1 MGKIYYNGVDYSTP
15 VVSGVSGIKGNA
27 ETTYRTGN
35 VNITPA
41 NIGLGNVNN
50 TADSAKSV
58 KYAATAGSATPVAH
72 ASTATTYGK
81 STGSNYGHTK
91 LSDTYTS
98 SVGDASS
105 GVAASQ
111 KALFDAYSTLNSNID
126 YFHDE
131 TAVCLYTTK
140 SWSIGSGG
148 YRWVCPSDGLY
159 FLTSFFY
166 FVDPLNVNE
175 AYQFQMKVGEFLLAI
190 YGGTDSWESSM
201 NSRMISALV
210 PLRQGEVITP
220 YVHISR
226 ENVRFGTKLY
236 YCRIINK

>member
-1 MGKIYYNGVDYSTP
+1 MGKIYYNGVDYSAP

-35 VNITPA
+35 VNLTPA
-41 NIGLGNVNN
+41 NLG
-50 TADSAKSV
+50 
-58 KYAATAGSATPVAH
+58 AAPISH
-72 ASTATTYGK
+72 AVTATTYGK
-81 STGSNYGHTK
+81 GTGTVYGHVK

-111 KALFDAYSTLNSNID
+111 KALFDAYSTLNTNID

-175 AYQFQMKVGEFLLAI
+175 AYQFQMKVGKFLLAI
-190 YGGTDSWESSM
+190 YGGKDSWDNSM

-210 PLRQGEVITP
+210 SLRQGEVITP

-226 ENVRFGTKLY
+226 E
-236 YCRIINK
+236 C

>member
-1 MGKIYYNGVDYSTP
+1 MGKIYYNGVDYSTA
-15 VVSGVSGIKGNA
+15 VVSGVLGIKGNA

-58 KYAATAGSATPVAH
+58 KYATTAGSATPTAH

-81 STGSNYGHTK
+81 STGSNYGHAK

-111 KALFDAYSTLNSNID
+111 KALFDAYSTLNSNIGVINLGFD
-126 YFHDE
+126 DTKADSWKQLVDKKIDLIKSKNTQGVFCIEGGWSGKQYGITLGQNNDGNILVYILCSD
-131 TAVCLYTTK
+131 AIYT
-140 SWSIGSGG
+140 G
-148 YRWVCPSDGLY
+148 YR
-159 FLTSFFY
+159 
-166 FVDPLNVNE
+166 LNNGDR
-175 AYQFQMKVGEFLLAI
+175 AYKILNLIQ
-190 YGGTDSWESSM
+190 D
-201 NSRMISALV
+201 
-210 PLRQGEVITP
+210 
-220 YVHISR
+220 
-226 ENVRFGTKLY
+226 
-236 YCRIINK
+236 

>member
-1 MGKIYYNGVDYSTP
+1 M
-15 VVSGVSGIKGNA
+15 
-27 ETTYRTGN
+27 
-35 VNITPA
+35 
-41 NIGLGNVNN
+41 
-50 TADSAKSV
+50 
-58 KYAATAGSATPVAH
+58 
-72 ASTATTYGK
+72 
-81 STGSNYGHTK
+81 
-91 LSDTYTS
+91 
-98 SVGDASS
+98 
-105 GVAASQ
+105 
-111 KALFDAYSTLNSNID
+111 
-126 YFHDE
+126 
-131 TAVCLYTTK
+131 
-140 SWSIGSGG
+140 
-148 YRWVCPSDGLY
+148 CPSDGLY

-175 AYQFQMKVGEFLLAI
+175 AYQFQMRVGEFLLGI

>member
-1 MGKIYYNGVDYSTP
+1 MGKIYYNGIDYSTP
-15 VVSGVSGIKGNA
+15 VVSGVTGVKGNA

-35 VNITPA
+35 VNLTPA
-41 NIGLGNVNN
+41 NLG
-50 TADSAKSV
+50 
-58 KYAATAGSATPVAH
+58 AAPISH
-72 ASTATTYGK
+72 AVTATTYGK
-81 STGSNYGHTK
+81 GTGTIYGHVK

-111 KALFDAYSTLNSNID
+111 KALFDAYSTLNSNIN

-131 TAVCLYTTK
+131 TEVCLYTTK
-140 SWSIGSGG
+140 SWSVGSGG

-159 FLTSFFY
+159 FLSTFFY
-166 FVDPLNVNE
+166 YVDPLNVNE
-175 AYQFQMKVGEFLLAI
+175 PYQFQMRVGEFLLAI
-190 YGGTDSWESSM
+190 YGGKDSWDGSM

-220 YVHISR
+220 YVHINR
-226 ENVRFGTKLY
+226 ENVRFNTKLY

>member
-1 MGKIYYNGVDYSTP
+1 MENFY
-15 VVSGVSGIKGNA
+15 
-27 ETTYRTGN
+27 
-35 VNITPA
+35 
-41 NIGLGNVNN
+41 
-50 TADSAKSV
+50 
-58 KYAATAGSATPVAH
+58 
-72 ASTATTYGK
+72 
-81 STGSNYGHTK
+81 
-91 LSDTYTS
+91 
-98 SVGDASS
+98 
-105 GVAASQ
+105 
-111 KALFDAYSTLNSNID
+111 LNSNID

-175 AYQFQMKVGEFLLAI
+175 AYQFQMRVGEVLLAI
-190 YGGTDSWESSM
+190 YGGKDSWDGTM
-201 NSRMISALV
+201 NSRMISAIV

-226 ENVRFGTKLY
+226 ENVRFNTKLY

>member
-1 MGKIYYNGVDYSTP
+1 MGKIYYNGVDYSAP
-15 VVSGVSGIKGNA
+15 IISGVSGIKGNA

-35 VNITPA
+35 VNLTPA
-41 NIGLGNVNN
+41 NLG
-50 TADSAKSV
+50 
-58 KYAATAGSATPVAH
+58 AAPISH
-72 ASTATTYGK
+72 AVTTTTYGK
-81 STGSNYGHTK
+81 GTEAIYGHVK

-111 KALFDAYSTLNSNID
+111 KALFDAYSTLNSNIN

-140 SWSIGSGG
+140 SWSVGSGG

-166 FVDPLNVNE
+166 FVDSLNVNE
-175 AYQFQMKVGEFLLAI
+175 AYQFQMRVGEVLLAI
-190 YGGTDSWESSM
+190 YGGKDSWDGTM

-220 YVHISR
+220 YVHINR
-226 ENVRFGTKLY
+226 ENVRFNTKLY

>member
-111 KALFDAYSTLNSNID
+111 KALFDAYSTLNSNIANSD
-126 YFHDE
+126 IEGIFNYLGLELIIYHKLGICYLHSSGRLTQAFPKE
-131 TAVCLYTTK
+131 WTT
-140 SWSIGSGG
+140 IGEISNINYKGYGHLAANTSGKIIKFAYING
-148 YRWVCPSDGLY
+148 TLSAYAPSS
-159 FLTSFFY
+159 T
-166 FVDPLNVNE
+166 N
-175 AYQFQMKVGEFLLAI
+175 AI
-190 YGGTDSWESSM
+190 EYVQDSCVL
-201 NSRMISALV
+201 I
-210 PLRQGEVITP
+210 
-220 YVHISR
+220 
-226 ENVRFGTKLY
+226 
-236 YCRIINK
+236 

>member
-1 MGKIYYNGVDYSTP
+1 MGKIYYNGVDYSAP

-35 VNITPA
+35 VNLTPA

-111 KALFDAYSTLNSNID
+111 KALFDAYSTLNSNLTNISNKVNTKD
-126 YFHDE
+126 LEALTIEISNKTRLKISFATEHGFCLIFGE
-131 TAVCLYTTK
+131 ANHTAFGYIVTYTDCIELK
-140 SWSIGSGG
+140 GG
-148 YRWVCPSDGLY
+148 YK
-159 FLTSFFY
+159 T
-166 FVDPLNVNE
+166 E
-175 AYQFQMKVGEFLLAI
+175 
-190 YGGTDSWESSM
+190 
-201 NSRMISALV
+201 
-210 PLRQGEVITP
+210 
-220 YVHISR
+220 
-226 ENVRFGTKLY
+226 RFGNTWMVTLGNWATAT
-236 YCRIINK
+236 IIRGSISGIVVAVD

>member
-1 MGKIYYNGVDYSTP
+1 MGKIYYNGVDYSAP

-27 ETTYRTGN
+27 ETIYRTGN
-35 VNITPA
+35 VNLTPA
-41 NIGLGNVNN
+41 NLG
-50 TADSAKSV
+50 
-58 KYAATAGSATPVAH
+58 AAPISH
-72 ASTATTYGK
+72 AVTTTTYGK
-81 STGSNYGHTK
+81 GTGAIYGHVK

-111 KALFDAYSTLNSNID
+111 KALFDAYSSLNSNIN

-140 SWSIGSGG
+140 SWSVGSGG

-159 FLTSFFY
+159 FLSTFFY
-166 FVDPLNVNE
+166 YVDPLNVNE
-175 AYQFQMKVGEFLLAI
+175 PYQFQMRVGEFLLAI
-190 YGGTDSWESSM
+190 YGGKDSWDGSM
-201 NSRMISALV
+201 NSRIISALV

-220 YVHISR
+220 YVHINR
-226 ENVRFGTKLY
+226 ENVRFNTKLY

>member
-111 KALFDAYSTLNSNID
+111 KALFDAYSTLNSNIGIINLGFD
-126 YFHDE
+126 D
-131 TAVCLYTTK
+131 TK
-140 SWSIGSGG
+140 ADSWKGLIDKKIQIIKSQNKDGVFLIRGGWSGREYGITIGQSISGD
-148 YRWVCPSDGLY
+148 VIVFDFS
-159 FLTSFFY
+159 SH
-166 FVDPLNVNE
+166 
-175 AYQFQMKVGEFLLAI
+175 AI
-190 YGGTDSWESSM
+190 YVGIKMANETYADYKIY
-201 NSRMISALV
+201 NPSA
-210 PLRQGEVITP
+210 
-220 YVHISR
+220 Y
-226 ENVRFGTKLY
+226 
-236 YCRIINK
+236 